1 MASDEGAEAAIR
13 RVLKALESA
22 GVPYMLTGSFA
33 SSFHGA
39 PRTTQDV
46 DIVIAPT
53 LGSLQRLI
61 SEFPEDRYYVSREA
75 ALQAYG
81 AESLFNVI
89 DMESGWKIDFIV
101 RKSRP
106 FSVEEFERR
115 REAELLGTIVYI
127 ASAEDVILSKLE
139 WGKMAGSERQIADV
153 AGILRTQ
160 GTDVDVE
167 YVKRWVAVL
176 GLQSEWE
183 RASAQASLDQPKP
196 A

>member
-1 MASDEGAEAAIR
+1 MASDDGAEGAIR
-13 RVLKALESA
+13 RALEALQRA

-39 PRTTQDV
+39 PRTTQDI

-53 LGSLQRLI
+53 LGSLQRLV
-61 SEFPEDRYYVSREA
+61 SEFPEDQYYVSREA

-81 AESLFNVI
+81 SESLFNVI
-89 DMESGWKIDFIV
+89 DLESGWKIDFIV

-106 FSVEEFERR
+106 FSVEEFARR
-115 REAELLGTIVYI
+115 REAEVLGTNVTI

-139 WGKMAGSERQIADV
+139 WAKMAGSERQITDV

-160 GTDVDVE
+160 GADIDVE
-167 YVKRWVAVL
+167 YVERWVAVL
-176 GLQSEWE
+176 GVQSEWE
-183 RASAQASLDQPKP
+183 RASAEAGLTKR
-196 A
+196 

>member
-1 MASDEGAEAAIR
+1 MASDDGAEGAIR
-13 RVLKALESA
+13 RALEALQKA

-39 PRTTQDV
+39 PRTTQDI

-53 LGSLQRLI
+53 LGSLQRLV
-61 SEFPEDRYYVSREA
+61 SEFPEDQYYVSREA

-81 AESLFNVI
+81 SESLFNVI
-89 DMESGWKIDFIV
+89 DLESGWKIDFIV
-101 RKSRP
+101 RRSRP
-106 FSVEEFERR
+106 FSVEEFARR
-115 REAELLGTIVYI
+115 REAEVLGTNVTI

-139 WGKMAGSERQIADV
+139 WAKMAGSERQITDV

-160 GTDVDVE
+160 GADIDVE

-176 GLQSEWE
+176 GVQSEWE
-183 RASAQASLDQPKP
+183 RASAEAGLTKR
-196 A
+196 

>member
-1 MASDEGAEAAIR
+1 MASDEGAEGAIR
-13 RVLKALESA
+13 RALDALAAA

-33 SSFHGA
+33 SAFHGA

-53 LGSLQRLI
+53 LGSLQKLVTQ
-61 SEFPEDRYYVSREA
+61 FPEEEYYVNREA

-89 DMESGWKIDFIV
+89 DLNSGWKIDFII

-106 FSVEEFERR
+106 FSREEFERR
-115 REAELLGTIVYI
+115 READMLGTRLYI

-139 WGKMAGSERQIADV
+139 WAKMSSSERQINDV

-160 GTDVDVE
+160 RDDLDLE
-167 YVKRWVAVL
+167 YVERWIGAL
-176 GLQSEWE
+176 GLESHWT
-183 RASAQASLDQPKP
+183 QAKAAAGLTQH
-196 A
+196 

>member
-1 MASDEGAEAAIR
+1 MASDEGAEATIR
-13 RVLKALESA
+13 RVVKALESA

-61 SEFPEDRYYVSREA
+61 LEFPEDRYYVSREA

-106 FSVEEFERR
+106 FSIEEFERR
-115 REAELLGTIVYI
+115 REAELLGTTVYI
-127 ASAEDVILSKLE
+127 ASAEDVLLSKLE
-139 WGKMAGSERQIADV
+139 WAKMSGSDRQIADV
-153 AGILRTQ
+153 AAILRTQ

-176 GLQSEWE
+176 GLQSEWK
-183 RASAQASLDQPKP
+183 RASDQAGLTQPKP

>member
-1 MASDEGAEAAIR
+1 MASDDGAEGAIR
-13 RVLKALESA
+13 RALEALQRA

-39 PRTTQDV
+39 PRTTQDI

-53 LGSLQRLI
+53 LGSLQRLV
-61 SEFPEDRYYVSREA
+61 SEFPEDQYYVSREA

-81 AESLFNVI
+81 SESLFNVI
-89 DMESGWKIDFIV
+89 DLESGWKIDFIV

-106 FSVEEFERR
+106 FSVEEFTRR
-115 REAELLGTIVYI
+115 REAEVLGTSVTI

-139 WGKMAGSERQIADV
+139 WAKMAGSERQITDV

-160 GTDVDVE
+160 GPDIDVE
-167 YVKRWVAVL
+167 YVERWVAVL
-176 GLQSEWE
+176 GVQSQWE
-183 RASAQASLDQPKP
+183 RASAEAGLTKR
-196 A
+196 

>member
-1 MASDEGAEAAIR
+1 MASDEGAEGAIR
-13 RVLKALESA
+13 RVLEALAIA

-33 SSFHGA
+33 SAFHGA

-53 LGSLQRLI
+53 LGSLQKLVRQ
-61 SEFPEDRYYVSREA
+61 FPEEEYYVSRDA

-89 DMESGWKIDFIV
+89 DLNSGWKIDFII

-106 FSVEEFERR
+106 FSLEEFERR
-115 REAELLGTIVYI
+115 READMLGTRLYI

-139 WGKMAGSERQIADV
+139 WAKMSSSERQINDV

-160 GTDVDVE
+160 GDALDLE
-167 YVKRWVAVL
+167 YAERWIAAL
-176 GLQSEWE
+176 GLENQWT
-183 RASAQASLDQPKP
+183 QAKAAAGLTRNCS
-196 A
+196 

>member
-1 MASDEGAEAAIR
+1 MASDDGAEGAIR
-13 RVLKALESA
+13 RALEALQRA

-39 PRTTQDV
+39 PRTTQDI

-53 LGSLQRLI
+53 LGSLQRLV
-61 SEFPEDRYYVSREA
+61 SEFPQDQYYVSREA

-81 AESLFNVI
+81 SESLFNVI
-89 DMESGWKIDFIV
+89 DLESGWKIDFIV

-106 FSVEEFERR
+106 FSVEEFARR
-115 REAELLGTIVYI
+115 REAEVLGTNVTI

-139 WGKMAGSERQIADV
+139 WAKMAGSERQITDV

-160 GTDVDVE
+160 GADIDVE
-167 YVKRWVAVL
+167 YVERWVAVL
-176 GLQSEWE
+176 GVQSEWE
-183 RASAQASLDQPKP
+183 RVSAEAGLTSR
-196 A
+196 

>member
-1 MASDEGAEAAIR
+1 MASDDGAEGAIR
-13 RVLKALESA
+13 RALEALQRA

-39 PRTTQDV
+39 PRTTQDI

-53 LGSLQRLI
+53 LGSLQQLVL
-61 SEFPEDRYYVSREA
+61 EFPEDQYYVSREA

-81 AESLFNVI
+81 SESLFNVI
-89 DMESGWKIDFIV
+89 DLESGWKIDFIV

-106 FSVEEFERR
+106 FSIEEFTRR
-115 REAELLGTIVYI
+115 REAEVLGTNVTI

-139 WGKMAGSERQIADV
+139 WAKMAGSERQITDV

-160 GTDVDVE
+160 GADIDVE
-167 YVKRWVAVL
+167 YVERWVAVL
-176 GLQSEWE
+176 GVQSEWE
-183 RASAQASLDQPKP
+183 RASAEAGLTKR
-196 A
+196 

>member
-1 MASDEGAEAAIR
+1 MASDEGAEGAIR
-13 RVLKALESA
+13 RVLVALERA

-39 PRTTQDV
+39 PRTTQAV
-46 DIVIAPT
+46 DLVIAPT

-81 AESLFNVI
+81 SESLFNVI
-89 DMESGWKIDFIV
+89 DLDSGWKIDFIV

-106 FSVEEFERR
+106 FSVEEFGRR
-115 REAELLGTIVYI
+115 REAEVLGTRLYI

-139 WGKMAGSERQIADV
+139 WAKMAESERQITDV
-153 AGILRTQ
+153 AGIVRTQ
-160 GTDVDVE
+160 GTDIDVA
-167 YVKRWVAVL
+167 YVERWVAVL
-176 GLQSEWE
+176 GLQSEWK
-183 RASAQASLDQPKP
+183 RASAEAGLASR
-196 A
+196 

>member
-1 MASDEGAEAAIR
+1 
-13 RVLKALESA
+13 
-22 GVPYMLTGSFA
+22 
-33 SSFHGA
+33 
-39 PRTTQDV
+39 
-46 DIVIAPT
+46 
-53 LGSLQRLI
+53 LQRLI

-106 FSVEEFERR
+106 FSLEEFERR
-115 REAELLGTIVYI
+115 RESELLGTTVYI

-139 WGKMAGSERQIADV
+139 WAKMGGSERQIADV

-160 GTDVDVE
+160 GADVDVE
-167 YVKRWVAVL
+167 YVKRWAAVL
-176 GLQSEWE
+176 GIQSEWE
-183 RASAQASLDQPKP
+183 RASTQASVAQPKP

>member
-1 MASDEGAEAAIR
+1 MASDDGAEGAIR
-13 RVLKALESA
+13 RVLSALESA

-53 LGSLQRLI
+53 LGTLQKLI
-61 SEFPEDRYYVSREA
+61 AEFPEERYYVSREA

-89 DMESGWKIDFIV
+89 DLESGWKIGFIV

-106 FSVEEFERR
+106 FSIEEFARR
-115 REAELLGTIVYI
+115 RESELLGTTMYI

-139 WGKMAGSERQIADV
+139 WAKMAQSERQIVDV
-153 AGILRTQ
+153 AGVIRAQ
-160 GTDVDVE
+160 GADVDVE
-167 YVKRWVAVL
+167 YVKR
-176 GLQSEWE
+176 
-183 RASAQASLDQPKP
+183 
-196 A
+196 

>member
-1 MASDEGAEAAIR
+1 MASDEGAEGAIR
-13 RVLKALESA
+13 RVLRALEGA

-53 LGSLQRLI
+53 LGSLQRLV
-61 SEFPEDRYYVSREA
+61 SAFPEDQYYVSREA

-81 AESLFNVI
+81 SESLFNVI
-89 DMESGWKIDFIV
+89 DLESGWKIDFIV

-106 FSVEEFERR
+106 FSIEEFERR
-115 REAELLGTIVYI
+115 READLMGTTLYI
-127 ASAEDVILSKLE
+127 ASAEDVLLSKLE
-139 WGKMAGSERQIADV
+139 WAKMAGSERQIRDV

-160 GTDVDVE
+160 GPDIDTRYVE
-167 YVKRWVAVL
+167 RWVDAL
-176 GLQSEWE
+176 QLRDEWDRARAEAGLTS
-183 RASAQASLDQPKP
+183 R
-196 A
+196 

>member
-1 MASDEGAEAAIR
+1 MASDEGAEGAIR
-13 RVLKALESA
+13 RVLQALESA

-53 LGSLQRLI
+53 LGSLQKLI
-61 SEFPEDRYYVSREA
+61 SAFPEEQYYVSREA

-81 AESLFNVI
+81 SESLFNVI
-89 DMESGWKIDFIV
+89 DLDSGWKIDFIV

-106 FSVEEFERR
+106 FSIEEFGRR
-115 REAELLGTIVYI
+115 READLMGTTLYI
-127 ASAEDVILSKLE
+127 ASAEDVLLSKLE
-139 WGKMAGSERQIADV
+139 WAKMAGSERQIRDV

-160 GTDVDVE
+160 GTDIDTQYVE
-167 YVKRWVAVL
+167 RWVDAL
-176 GLQSEWE
+176 QLRGEWDRARAEAGLTS
-183 RASAQASLDQPKP
+183 R
-196 A
+196 

>member
-1 MASDEGAEAAIR
+1 MVSDEGAEGAIR
-13 RVLKALESA
+13 RVLRALESA

-53 LGSLQRLI
+53 LGSLQRLV
-61 SEFPEDRYYVSREA
+61 SAFPEDQYYVSREA

-81 AESLFNVI
+81 SESLFNVI
-89 DMESGWKIDFIV
+89 DLDSGWKIDFIV

-106 FSVEEFERR
+106 FSIEEFERR
-115 REAELLGTIVYI
+115 READLMGTTLYI
-127 ASAEDVILSKLE
+127 ASAEDVVLSKLE
-139 WGKMAGSERQIADV
+139 WAKMAESDRQIRDV

-160 GTDVDVE
+160 GTDIDLQYVE
-167 YVKRWVAVL
+167 RWVDAL
-176 GLQSEWE
+176 QLRIEWDRARTEAGLTG
-183 RASAQASLDQPKP
+183 R
-196 A
+196 

>member
-1 MASDEGAEAAIR
+1 MASDDGAEGAIL
-13 RVLKALESA
+13 RVLEALGKS

-33 SSFHGA
+33 SAFHGA

-53 LGSLQRLI
+53 LGSLQKLVRQ
-61 SEFPEDRYYVSREA
+61 FPEEEYYVSRDA

-89 DMESGWKIDFIV
+89 DLNSGWKIDFII

-106 FSVEEFERR
+106 FSLEEFGRR
-115 REAELLGTIVYI
+115 HEADVLGTRLYI

-139 WGKMAGSERQIADV
+139 WAKISSSERQINDV

-160 GTDVDVE
+160 DNALDLKYVE
-167 YVKRWVAVL
+167 RWIAAL
-176 GLQSEWE
+176 GLENQWI
-183 RASAQASLDQPKP
+183 QAIAAAGLTK
-196 A
+196 

>member
-1 MASDEGAEAAIR
+1 MASDEGAEGAIR
-13 RVLKALESA
+13 RVLEALAIA

-33 SSFHGA
+33 SAFHGA

-53 LGSLQRLI
+53 LGSLQKIVRQ
-61 SEFPEDRYYVSREA
+61 FPEEEYYVSRDA

-89 DMESGWKIDFIV
+89 DLNSGWKIDFII

-106 FSVEEFERR
+106 FSLEEFERR
-115 REAELLGTIVYI
+115 READMLGTRLYI

-139 WGKMAGSERQIADV
+139 WAKMSSSERQVNDV

-160 GTDVDVE
+160 GDALDLE
-167 YVKRWVAVL
+167 YVERWIAAL
-176 GLQSEWE
+176 GLENQWT
-183 RASAQASLDQPKP
+183 QAKAAAGLTRNCS
-196 A
+196 

>member
-1 MASDEGAEAAIR
+1 MASDEGAEGAIR
-13 RVLKALESA
+13 RVLEALTIS

-33 SSFHGA
+33 SAFHGA

-53 LGSLQRLI
+53 LGSLQKLVRQ
-61 SEFPEDRYYVSREA
+61 FPEEEYYVSRDA

-89 DMESGWKIDFIV
+89 DLNSGWKIDFII

-106 FSVEEFERR
+106 FSLEEFERR
-115 REAELLGTIVYI
+115 HEADMLGTRLYI

-139 WGKMAGSERQIADV
+139 WAKMSSSERQVNDV

-160 GTDVDVE
+160 GNALDLE
-167 YVKRWVAVL
+167 YVERWIAAL
-176 GLQSEWE
+176 GLENQWT
-183 RASAQASLDQPKP
+183 QAKAAAGLT
-196 A
+196 

>member
-1 MASDEGAEAAIR
+1 MASDDGAEGAIR
-13 RVLKALESA
+13 RVLQALATA

-33 SSFHGA
+33 SAFHGA

-53 LGSLQRLI
+53 LGSLQKLVKQ
-61 SEFPEDRYYVSREA
+61 FPEEEYYVSREA

-89 DMESGWKIDFIV
+89 DLSSGWKIDFII

-106 FSVEEFERR
+106 FSLEEFERR
-115 REAELLGTIVYI
+115 READVLGTRLYV

-139 WGKMAGSERQIADV
+139 WAKMSGSERQINDV

-160 GTDVDVE
+160 ADELDLE
-167 YVKRWVAVL
+167 YVERWITVL
-176 GLQSEWE
+176 ALESHWTKAKAAAGLTKNCS
-183 RASAQASLDQPKP
+183 
-196 A
+196 